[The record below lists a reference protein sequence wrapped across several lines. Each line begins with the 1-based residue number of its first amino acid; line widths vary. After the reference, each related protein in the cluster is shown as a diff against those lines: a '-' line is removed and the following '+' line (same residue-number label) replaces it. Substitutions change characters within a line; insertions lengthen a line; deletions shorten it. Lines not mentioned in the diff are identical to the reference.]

1 MEGRNKE
8 TVLEMLQHLRQ
19 VDQVM
24 FSVEVE
30 KCNRGF
36 EDFIPLADVV
46 FISKVTEIINPSC
59 PVSAGVCMKTASKI
73 FVKVA
78 D

>member
-8 TVLEMLQHLRQ
+8 TVLEMLRHLRQ
-19 VDQVM
+19 ADQVM

-46 FISKVTEIINPSC
+46 FISKVTEDSL
-59 PVSAGVCMKTASKI
+59 VSGV
-73 FVKVA
+73 
-78 D
+78 

>member
-46 FISKVTEIINPSC
+46 FISKVTEIITPFMS
-59 PVSAGVCMKTASKI
+59 GVCRCMYENCQ
-73 FVKVA
+73 
-78 D
+78 

>member
-1 MEGRNKE
+1 
-8 TVLEMLQHLRQ
+8 MLQHLRQ

-46 FISKVTEIINPSC
+46 FISMVTEDSL
-59 PVSAGVCMKTASKI
+59 VSGV
-73 FVKVA
+73 
-78 D
+78 

>member
-30 KCNRGF
+30 KCHRGF

-46 FISKVTEIINPSC
+46 FISKVTERINPSVYMLFV
-59 PVSAGVCMKTASKI
+59 VSLGYLLDDCKI
-73 FVKVA
+73 FVK
-78 D
+78 

>member
-1 MEGRNKE
+1 
-8 TVLEMLQHLRQ
+8 MLQHLRQ
-19 VDQVM
+19 ADQVM

-59 PVSAGVCMKTASKI
+59 TVSAGVCMKTASKI
-73 FVKVA
+73 FVKWLIDA
-78 D
+78 K

>member
-1 MEGRNKE
+1 
-8 TVLEMLQHLRQ
+8 MLQHLRQ

-46 FISKVTEIINPSC
+46 FISKVTDDSL
-59 PVSAGVCMKTASKI
+59 VSGVERMAL
-73 FVKVA
+73 
-78 D
+78 